1 MFEQFAD
8 WVVYDGLGL
17 TASTQLGAALHFFV
31 MDVVKIFV
39 LLVVIIY
46 LMGLLRA
53 YISTERL
60 RDIVAGKPK
69 WLSRSLAI
77 SLGGVTPF
85 CSCSSVPLF
94 IGFVEARIPLGIT
107 FAFLIASPMI
117 NEVAVVLLITILGW
131 EVALLYVLAGVV
143 VAYIGSMVMEWFRP
157 ERWVESYVWD
167 IKTRQGVQPVSES
180 SANSLSAR
188 HDFASNEVKVIVKR
202 IWLWILIGVG
212 VGALF
217 HGYVPEKWISD
228 YLADGSD
235 WWSVPA
241 AVLLGIPLYSNAT
254 GVIPVIE
261 AMLHKGVPLGT
272 SLALMMSIAA
282 LSLPELLILRRVIRW
297 PALAVFVGVLTLA
310 FILVGY
316 GFNFLYA

>member
-1 MFEQFAD
+1 M
-8 WVVYDGLGL
+8 
-17 TASTQLGAALHFFV
+17 
-31 MDVVKIFV
+31 
-39 LLVVIIY
+39 
-46 LMGLLRA
+46 
-53 YISTERL
+53 
-60 RDIVAGKPK
+60 
-69 WLSRSLAI
+69 
-77 SLGGVTPF
+77 
-85 CSCSSVPLF
+85 
-94 IGFVEARIPLGIT
+94 
-107 FAFLIASPMI
+107 
-117 NEVAVVLLITILGW
+117 
-131 EVALLYVLAGVV
+131 
-143 VAYIGSMVMEWFRP
+143 
-157 ERWVESYVWD
+157 
-167 IKTRQGVQPVSES
+167 
-180 SANSLSAR
+180 
-188 HDFASNEVKVIVKR
+188 
-202 IWLWILIGVG
+202 IGVG